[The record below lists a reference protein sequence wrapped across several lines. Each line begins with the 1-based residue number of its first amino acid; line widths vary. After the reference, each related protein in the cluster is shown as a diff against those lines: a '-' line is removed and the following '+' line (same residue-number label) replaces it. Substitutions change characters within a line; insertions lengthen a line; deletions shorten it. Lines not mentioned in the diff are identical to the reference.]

1 MKTLVDE
8 LLFLARMDAAHTPVL
23 VPLDLSDVVMS
34 RLLPFES
41 VAYEQGIT
49 LDSRIDPGILVSGD
63 AGQLGQLTGILLDNA
78 CKYADR
84 GGRVSLTLDVCQPLA
99 RLQVH
104 NTGAPIPP
112 DKLAHLFERFY
123 RADDSRSREK
133 GGYGLGLAIAHSI
146 VETHKGRITV
156 QSGNDGTVFTV
167 LLPLQ
172 RA

>member
-1 MKTLVDE
+1 M
-8 LLFLARMDAAHTPVL
+8 
-23 VPLDLSDVVMS
+23 
-34 RLLPFES
+34 
-41 VAYEQGIT
+41 
-49 LDSRIDPGILVSGD
+49 
-63 AGQLGQLTGILLDNA
+63 
-78 CKYADR
+78 
-84 GGRVSLTLDVCQPLA
+84 
-99 RLQVH
+99 H